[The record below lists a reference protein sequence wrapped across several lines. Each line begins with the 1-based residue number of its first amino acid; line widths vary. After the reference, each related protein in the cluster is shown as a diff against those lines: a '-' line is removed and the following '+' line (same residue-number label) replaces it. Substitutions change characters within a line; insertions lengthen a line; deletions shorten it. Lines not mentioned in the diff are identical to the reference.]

1 MSKKEREAELGAASN
16 ACLSAKEE
24 LARLGSR
31 EDRSVKAWKESGDPL
46 NISLTE
52 AIMLPDLS
60 SYPSQ
65 DAVTALLVDR
75 CKAELA
81 S

>member
-1 MSKKEREAELGAASN
+1 MK
-16 ACLSAKEE
+16 
-24 LARLGSR
+24 
-31 EDRSVKAWKESGDPL
+31 VWKEIGDLPKK
-46 NISLTE
+46 SLTE
-52 AIMLPDLS
+52 PVMLPELS
-60 SYPSQ
+60 NYPSQ